1 VNELALLGGSP
12 VRTDPYPTWPIVED
26 RDVEA
31 VAEVIR
37 SGRWGRLGATQV
49 REFEQ
54 AFATYQGSAHG
65 LAVNSGTVALELAL
79 LALQLPRGAEVIV
92 PVYTYMATA
101 TAVLRA
107 GLVPVFVDI
116 AADTY
121 NLDPDL
127 LEPAIS
133 TSTAAI
139 LPVHFGGLACDMDT
153 VLRVAGRHKLCV
165 IEDAAHAHGA
175 RWNDRGLGTIGDIGC
190 FSFQASKNLNAGE
203 GGILL
208 TDNDR
213 LYTRAIEHH
222 DLWAGGMLEREG
234 QLGQGSL
241 RSGSTWDFPF
251 AASSQRVPNY
261 QAVLLHRQLE
271 RLEPQ
276 TKRRDANA
284 AYLNE
289 LLADIGGIEPR
300 RHDTF
305 VTRNSHHLFIMRYTG
320 DGFGELPR
328 DLFIKALNAEG
339 IPVTAGYGRPLHHTA
354 LFRNHNGELSRYWPR
369 NDGVPDLDYAAC
381 TYPIA
386 ERLCTQETLWISQ
399 NVFLD
404 THEGMNHI
412 VDAIEKIR
420 LHAHDLINASRG

>member
-12 VRTDPYPTWPIVED
+12 VRTDPYPAWPIVED
-26 RDVEA
+26 RDVAA
-31 VAEVIR
+31 VADVIR

-54 AFATYQGSAHG
+54 AFAAYQGSAYG
-65 LAVNSGTVALELAL
+65 LAVNSGTAALELAL
-79 LALQLPRGAEVIV
+79 NALQLPRATEVIV
-92 PVYTYMATA
+92 PAYTYMATA

-116 AADTY
+116 EADTY
-121 NLDPDL
+121 NLDPSL
-127 LEPAIS
+127 LEPSISAS
-133 TSTAAI
+133 TSAI
-139 LPVHFGGLACDMDT
+139 LPVHFGGLACDMET
-153 VLRVAGRHKLCV
+153 VLRVAERHKLRV

-208 TDNDR
+208 TDDDR

-241 RSGSTWDFPF
+241 RSGQTWDFPF

-261 QAVLLHRQLE
+261 QAVLLHQQLG
-271 RLEPQ
+271 RLEAQ

-284 AYLNE
+284 AYLDG
-289 LLADIGGIEPR
+289 LLSDIAGIEPR
-300 RHDTF
+300 RQDSF
-305 VTRNSHHLFIMRYTG
+305 VTRNSHHLFIARYTG
-320 DGFGELPR
+320 NGFDQLPR

-339 IPVTAGYGRPLHHTA
+339 IPITAGYGRPLHRTS
-354 LFRNHNGELSRYWPR
+354 LFQDRNGELSRCWPR
-369 NDGVPDLDYAAC
+369 NDGVPDVDYSAG
-381 TYPIA
+381 TQPIA
-386 ERLCTQETLWISQ
+386 ERLCRSETLWLSQ

-404 THEGMNHI
+404 TQEGMDHI

-420 LHAHDLINASRG
+420 LHTHKLNNTNRS